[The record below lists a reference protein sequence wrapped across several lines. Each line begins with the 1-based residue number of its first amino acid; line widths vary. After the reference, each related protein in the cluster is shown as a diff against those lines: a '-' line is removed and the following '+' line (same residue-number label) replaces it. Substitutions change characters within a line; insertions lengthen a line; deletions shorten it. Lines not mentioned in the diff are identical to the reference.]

1 MLETESA
8 RKALRTDVG
17 KHSHL
22 LRCMK
27 MVRDCARHDLKCS
40 GTSREAP
47 QHRCPHGGVSLYVP
61 PVIGGKR
68 F

>member
-27 MVRDCARHDLKCS
+27 MVREGARHDLKRS

-47 QHRCPHGGVSLYVP
+47 QHRSPHVVVSLYVP
-61 PVIGGKR
+61 RVGGKT